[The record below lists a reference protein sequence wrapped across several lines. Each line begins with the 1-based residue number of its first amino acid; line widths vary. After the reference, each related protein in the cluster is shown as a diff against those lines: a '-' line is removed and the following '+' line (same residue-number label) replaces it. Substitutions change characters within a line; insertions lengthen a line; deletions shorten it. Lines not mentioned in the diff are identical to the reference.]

1 MDGQTIWLA
10 PTNADPC
17 DAPAV
22 ARGVERR
29 LVRTSYR
36 VDPYFGVSVPQSVP
50 GVATEIL
57 DPARTWLSADD
68 FAATAS
74 RLVDMFRAD
83 FVKFEPFVDDT
94 VLGAQPSL
102 LRAA

>member
-1 MDGQTIWLA
+1 M
-10 PTNADPC
+10 
-17 DAPAV
+17 
-22 ARGVERR
+22 R
-29 LVRTSYR
+29 LICCYLTKSVNLTASYR

-50 GVATEIL
+50 GVETTIL

-74 RLVDMFRAD
+74 RLVDMFRAN

-94 VLGAQPSL
+94 VLGAQPSVTAHPFL
-102 LRAA
+102 ELRFNWAIDRRIAV